1 MRRIGVFCGSSMGNG
16 AHFGA
21 AADAVAVALVAHDL
35 ELVYGGAHVGLMGRI
50 ADEVLARGGRV
61 IGVIPQ
67 SMVEAEVAH
76 SGLSQLHIVATMAER
91 KQQMADLSDGF
102 IALPGG
108 MGTLEEITE
117 MLTLTQLHYQDKPCG
132 FINVAGYYDHLFAF
146 LEHAVDAGFLHP
158 AHHRMICVAQSA
170 EELLA
175 QFRRFQS
182 PSVRKWPDHS

>member
-1 MRRIGVFCGSSMGNG
+1 MGNG